1 MTHQEHGGRPSMPSR
16 DEAMS
21 ALLKI
26 TDASEIEEMIFDFQ
40 NGADFYDAEVRELV
54 AVLATPAPT
63 VSLAKAPSVQPSE
76 WELDRRRTVINPTLS
91 TLNGH
96 REGLN
101 ANDPFSLASA
111 LKTLA
116 SIHPRSHAWN
126 RQTLGRDA
134 QMWAGHLS

>member
-1 MTHQEHGGRPSMPSR
+1 MVDHTDTLVRHVLSCEVCFAANVQENACSKGKVLILNAKIENAPRP
-16 DEAMS
+16 A
-21 ALLKI
+21 K
-26 TDASEIEEMIFDFQ
+26 
-40 NGADFYDAEVRELV
+40 
-54 AVLATPAPT
+54 
-63 VSLAKAPSVQPSE
+63 VSLTKPVQARPSE

-96 REGLN
+96 RDGLN
-101 ANDPFSLASA
+101 ANDSFALNSA
-111 LKTLA
+111 FKTLA